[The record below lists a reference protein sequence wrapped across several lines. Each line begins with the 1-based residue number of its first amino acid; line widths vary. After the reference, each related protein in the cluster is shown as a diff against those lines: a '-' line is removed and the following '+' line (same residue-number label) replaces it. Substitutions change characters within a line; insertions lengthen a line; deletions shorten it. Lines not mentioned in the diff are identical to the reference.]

1 MGRRNRKTRNKYQKT
16 TSEIMRCTV
25 HMKPVLTHESCDS
38 FSPKKDS
45 KGKKGCGEC
54 KHSL

>member
-1 MGRRNRKTRNKYQKT
+1 MGRRNRKARNKFQKT

-25 HMKPVLTHESCDS
+25 HMKPVLAHESCDS
-38 FSPKKDS
+38 FAPKKDS
-45 KGKKGCGEC
+45 RGKKNCGEC